1 MIIQS
6 LDHTLTLMN
15 KSELIV
21 KVSAS
26 AVVVQ
31 TDVSRNPSEGAAIQ
45 ISAKNTPVFKAGG
58 SLGLRL
64 INI

>member
-1 MIIQS
+1 
-6 LDHTLTLMN
+6 MN